1 MRQGE
6 IGYVLY
12 VFNPHFAFL
21 LYLIFKVYLCRD
33 KRPAVCNIIVQ
44 IFFSC
49 TCGHECAIKDRL
61 PVDLISHSCSSSSHF
76 YLVSSEDVR
85 TGPDTALLGN
95 QFSPLIMSTFT
106 PQLKV
111 ARVWFHYTSHTPPT
125 PPLPR
130 HDSMNLST
138 HNISVYSHGTTKSIQ
153 LSLRILWKSLTERV
167 VLGILVFWRTF
178 VCRSVAIYHF
188 GLTFLSTEVASMT
201 PQKAVH
207 KILAH
212 FYVFTFVEIW
222 FVADIDSTLKNR
234 FRSGVTSVALLGAWW
249 SQFRSVILST
259 IL

>member
-1 MRQGE
+1 MCDQGPTACGSDLPLVQFLQPFLSGLFRRCE
-6 IGYVLY
+6 DRSRYGAVRKSVFSFNYVY
-12 VFNPHFAFL
+12 IHT
-21 LYLIFKVYLCRD
+21 
-33 KRPAVCNIIVQ
+33 AVKSGPC
-44 IFFSC
+44 
-49 TCGHECAIKDRL
+49 
-61 PVDLISHSCSSSSHF
+61 LISLH
-76 YLVSSEDVR
+76 V
-85 TGPDTALLGN
+85 T
-95 QFSPLIMSTFT
+95 
-106 PQLKV
+106 
-111 ARVWFHYTSHTPPT
+111 HTPNPP

-167 VLGILVFWRTF
+167 VLSILVFWRTF